1 VLVLLREN
9 HPPEILAQRTWL
21 DFTGFCVSTLTS
33 GKEKHVQCRTWHIDS
48 FCGIKG
54 ERNLQEKASTSIHLF
69 PTMKFTLLTLLAT
82 AATTAY
88 ATAIEAREPAIADGV
103 RTCSLYID

>member
-1 VLVLLREN
+1 MAGLLGLLRFDCDFGER
-9 HPPEILAQRTWL
+9 ETRTMSYLAYIL
-21 DFTGFCVSTLTS
+21 
-33 GKEKHVQCRTWHIDS
+33 S

-54 ERNLQEKASTSIHLF
+54 ERNLQEKASISIHLF
-69 PTMKFTLLTLLAT
+69 PTMKFTLLALLAT